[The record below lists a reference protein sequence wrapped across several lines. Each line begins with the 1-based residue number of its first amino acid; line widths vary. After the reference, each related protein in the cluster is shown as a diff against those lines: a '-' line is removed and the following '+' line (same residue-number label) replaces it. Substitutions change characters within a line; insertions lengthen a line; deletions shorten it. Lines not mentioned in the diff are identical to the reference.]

1 VLEPRATARDCRA
14 AIIPAMQRLGKKGF

>member
-1 VLEPRATARDCRA
+1 VLQSHTTAFDCRA

>member
-1 VLEPRATARDCRA
+1 VLESRAKARSCRA

>member
-1 VLEPRATARDCRA
+1 VLQPRATGLDCRA